1 MPEFAALFGGP
12 PDVEASAPGRV
23 NLIGEHT
30 DYNDG
35 FVLPAAIP
43 RRTRVQI
50 RRRDDDLVRVFSG
63 EVGGGIF
70 GHRLGEEARQGRW
83 LDYVQGVTHL
93 LAAVGLR
100 RGFDLKISSEV
111 PPGSGLSS
119 SAALTVSLIRG
130 LREAFD
136 LAIDDVPLAR
146 LAHRVETDFVGV
158 PVGVMDPFAVH
169 FADESTALLLDTRS
183 LALERVPLP
192 ASLGLVVIDSG
203 VRHQLAAQ
211 GGYRTR
217 RAECEEAA
225 RMLGLRSLRDL
236 EAADLGRVA
245 ALPQPLPRRL
255 RHVFRE
261 NARVLA
267 AVTALRA
274 GDLEALGRLFDASHA
289 SMRDDYEVS
298 VPEVDT
304 LVALAQADADVYG
317 ARLTGGGFG
326 GSVVVAARAGARAA
340 VAERVARA
348 HARVTGRP
356 ARVLVPVTDVA
367 SAR

>member
-1 MPEFAALFGGP
+1 
-12 PDVEASAPGRV
+12 
-23 NLIGEHT
+23 
-30 DYNDG
+30 
-35 FVLPAAIP
+35 
-43 RRTRVQI
+43 
-50 RRRDDDLVRVFSG
+50 
-63 EVGGGIF
+63 
-70 GHRLGEEARQGRW
+70 
-83 LDYVQGVTHL
+83 
-93 LAAVGLR
+93 
-100 RGFDLKISSEV
+100 
-111 PPGSGLSS
+111 
-119 SAALTVSLIRG
+119 
-130 LREAFD
+130 
-136 LAIDDVPLAR
+136 
-146 LAHRVETDFVGV
+146 
-158 PVGVMDPFAVH
+158 
-169 FADESTALLLDTRS
+169 
-183 LALERVPLP
+183 
-192 ASLGLVVIDSG
+192 
-203 VRHQLAAQ
+203 
-211 GGYRTR
+211 
-217 RAECEEAA
+217 
-225 RMLGLRSLRDL
+225 MLGLRSLRDL

-245 ALPQPLPRRL
+245 ALPQPLPRRV

-348 HARVTGRP
+348 HARATGRP
-356 ARVLVPVTDVA
+356 ARVLVPVMEGA